1 MRQNDTSTTPD
12 YGVDGSPIRVPLI
25 CIGLWVLT
33 IALLVFSNPVLK
45 GWCRISGVFFVV
57 HHPHRQIHLLREC
70 RQASSQG

>member
-45 GWCRISGVFFVV
+45 GLVSYFWCFLCCS
-57 HHPHRQIHLLREC
+57 P
-70 RQASSQG
+70 SSPSNSSIT